1 MRFVANHGDTM
12 DTIMPTIK
20 AVVISMRPRQ
30 QIKNFIVFAP
40 LLFSGLAQNSPAIMA
55 ALVTFLSFCFASGSV
70 YIVNDLLDR
79 DRDKH
84 HPRKRLR
91 PAAQGTLSARI
102 GYSAATLFACTSF
115 ILSSL
120 VSPLTAVS
128 IVAYV
133 LLVSLYSVWLKHIP
147 LLDVVTIAL
156 GFVIRVIGGITAI
169 GAIVSPWIIAVTFF
183 AAWHIASTKR
193 EAEHSA
199 RTKDTLGTTRA
210 VLARYSATFLR
221 RMSNYTAIV
230 ACAVYVLYSIFA
242 VEHRLF
248 IITSIPFGYAMY
260 RYVSLIRTRE
270 EDDPTDVLIFD
281 THIRIAA
288 LVYLGLVITIL
299 YTTYLL

>member
-1 MRFVANHGDTM
+1 MSPIRAIALSV
-12 DTIMPTIK
+12 
-20 AVVISMRPRQ
+20 RPRQ
-30 QIKNFIVFAP
+30 QIKNLIVFAP
-40 LLFSGLAQNSPAIMA
+40 LVFSGLAQSPPAIA
-55 ALVTFLSFCFASGSV
+55 ATLVTFISFCFASGSV

-79 DRDKH
+79 EKDKH

-91 PAAQGTLSARI
+91 PAAQGTLSPRI

-128 IVAYV
+128 IVAYI
-133 LLVSLYSVWLKHIP
+133 LLVSLYSIWLKHIP
-147 LLDVVTIAL
+147 FLDVVTIAL
-156 GFVIRVIGGITAI
+156 GFVIRVVGGISAI
-169 GAIVSPWIIAVTFF
+169 GVTVSPWITAVTFF

-193 EAEHSA
+193 EAEQNAHKEA
-199 RTKDTLGTTRA
+199 TLGTTRT
-210 VLARYSATFLR
+210 VLIKYSPVFLR
-221 RMSNYTAIV
+221 RMSNYTAIA
-230 ACAVYVLYSIFA
+230 ACVVYVLYSIFA

-260 RYVSLIRTRE
+260 RYLSLIRTRE

-288 LVYLGLVITIL
+288 LVYLSLVITIL

>member
-1 MRFVANHGDTM
+1 MS
-12 DTIMPTIK
+12 TIRAI
-20 AVVISMRPRQ
+20 VLSIRPRQ
-30 QIKNFIVFAP
+30 QIKNLIVFAP
-40 LLFSGLAQNSPAIMA
+40 LVFSGLAQNPAAIA
-55 ALVTFLSFCFASGSV
+55 ATLVTFVSFCFASGSV

-79 DRDKH
+79 EKDKH

-91 PAAQGTLSARI
+91 PAAQGTLSPHV
-102 GYSAATLFACTSF
+102 GYSAAALFACAAF
-115 ILSSL
+115 ILSWL
-120 VSPLTAVS
+120 VSPLTALS

-156 GFVIRVIGGITAI
+156 GFVIRVTGGITAI
-169 GAIVSPWIIAVTFF
+169 GAIVSPWIVAVTFF

-193 EAEHSA
+193 EAEHNA
-199 RTKDTLGTTRA
+199 RAKDALGTTRS
-210 VLARYSATFLR
+210 VLTRYSATFLR
-221 RMSNYTAIV
+221 RMSNYTAIATCV
-230 ACAVYVLYSIFA
+230 VYVLYSLLA

-260 RYVSLIRTRE
+260 RFLSLIRTQE

-281 THIRIAA
+281 THIRIAV